1 MARLAISQKTITDIT
16 DGYTVNLTPNAGTF
30 STDNNKICEADTSFI
45 ININAFQGSESISSD
60 VELDLS
66 SITVNKIINGV
77 TSTASTNY
85 YSVTAT
91 SGTGGVKKFPMTITV
106 HGTGTSASGKEACVA
121 DALLFS
127 IPVYVEG
134 TPTNNSGTNSVTDDD
149 VVMNIVFVAT
159 GSQTGANGTNGTNGT
174 SSYTWI
180 RYSEDN
186 DTTAQGAPMYE
197 NPTADRIYIGIANT
211 STNSAPSAKSS
222 YTWSKYIG
230 EDGTDGDDG
239 KPGYTFI
246 VKSSNGDV
254 FRNNSGSTD
263 ITLYIY
269 KADMQHM
276 TGNEFEIE
284 TGGILRC
291 FKDSVPSS
299 GTTGE
304 VTINKTEDDYFITV
318 SASSINNV
326 ASYFWILEEN

>member
-30 STDNNKICEADTSFI
+30 STNNNKTCEADTSFV

-66 SITVNKIINGV
+66 SITVNKIINGT

-91 SGTGGVKKFPMTITV
+91 SGTGSVKKFPMTITV
-106 HGTGTSASGKEACVA
+106 HGTGTSVSGKEACVA

-134 TPTNNSGTNSVTDDD
+134 TPTNASEDDD
-149 VVMNIVFVAT
+149 VVMNIVFVAS
-159 GSQTGANGTNGTNGT
+159 GSQTGANGTNGTNGK

-180 RYSEDN
+180 KYSADN
-186 DTTAQGAPMYE
+186 NITAQGATMYDS
-197 NPTADRIYIGIANT
+197 PAADRVYIGIAKT
-211 STNSAPSAKSS
+211 TTNSAPTAKSA

-230 EDGTDGDDG
+230 KDGQNGDPG

-246 VKSSNGDV
+246 IKSSNGDV
-254 FRNNSGSTD
+254 FRNNSGTTN

-276 TGNEFEIE
+276 TASAFQTEV
-284 TGGILRC
+284 GGTLRW
-291 FKDSVPSS
+291 FKDTVPTS
-299 GTTGE
+299 GTTGAI
-304 VTINKTEDDYFITV
+304 TPSTDTDGNSYITV
-318 SASSINNV
+318 NASSITDV
-326 ASYFWILEEN
+326 ASYFVILDEN

>member
-16 DGYTVNLTPNAGTF
+16 DGYTVNLVPNAGTF
-30 STDNNKICEADTSFI
+30 STDNNKTCEADTSFV

-66 SITVNKIINGV
+66 SITVNKIINGI

-85 YSVTAT
+85 YTVTA
-91 SGTGGVKKFPMTITV
+91 SGTGSIKKFPMTITV
-106 HGTGTSASGKEACVA
+106 HGADTSASGKEACVA
-121 DALLFS
+121 DALLFN

-134 TPTNNSGTNSVTDDD
+134 TPTNASDSDD

-159 GSQTGANGTNGTNGT
+159 GSQTGANGTNGTDGT

-180 RYSEDN
+180 KYSADN
-186 DTTAQGAPMYE
+186 VTTDQGAPMYDS
-197 NPTADRIYIGIANT
+197 PAADRVYIGIAKT
-211 STNSAPSAKSS
+211 TTNSAPSTKGS

-230 EDGTDGDDG
+230 KDGTDGNPG

-246 VKSSNGDV
+246 IKSSNGDV
-254 FRNNSGSTD
+254 FRNNSGTTN

-276 TGNEFEIE
+276 TASAFQTEV
-284 TGGILRC
+284 GGTLRW
-291 FKDSVPSS
+291 FKDTVPTS
-299 GTTGE
+299 GTSGAITPSTDTDG
-304 VTINKTEDDYFITV
+304 NSYITV
-318 SASSINNV
+318 NASSITDV
-326 ASYFWILEEN
+326 ASYFVILDEN

>member
-30 STDNNKICEADTSFI
+30 STDNNKTCEADTSFV

-66 SITVNKIINGV
+66 SIMVNKIINGT

-85 YSVTAT
+85 YSITAT
-91 SGTGGVKKFPMTITV
+91 SGTGSVKKFPMTITV
-106 HGTGTSASGKEACVA
+106 HGTGTAASGKEACVA

-134 TPTNNSGTNSVTDDD
+134 TPTNASEDDD

-180 RYSEDN
+180 RYGDDVPPADWSHTSDSPTN
-186 DTTAQGAPMYE
+186 MTCIGFAKTT
-197 NPTADRIYIGIANT
+197 
-211 STNSAPSAKSS
+211 TNSQPTTVGS
-222 YTWSKYIG
+222 YTWSKFVG
-230 EDGTDGDDG
+230 EDGENGDPG

-246 VKSSNGDV
+246 IKSSNGDV
-254 FRNNSGSTD
+254 FRNNSGTTD

-276 TGNEFEIE
+276 TASAFQTEV
-284 TGGILRC
+284 GGTLRW
-291 FKDSVPSS
+291 FKDTVPTS
-299 GTTGE
+299 GTSGAITPSTDTDG
-304 VTINKTEDDYFITV
+304 NSYITV
-318 SASSINNV
+318 NASSITDV
-326 ASYFWILEEN
+326 ASYFVILDEN

>member
-16 DGYTVNLTPNAGTF
+16 DGYTVNLVPNAGTF
-30 STDNNKICEADTSFI
+30 STDNNKTCEADTSFV
-45 ININAFQGSESISSD
+45 ININAFQGSESISSN

-66 SITVNKIINGV
+66 SIMVNKIINGT

-85 YSVTAT
+85 YTVTAT
-91 SGTGGVKKFPMTITV
+91 SGTGNIKKFPMTITV
-106 HGTGTSASGKEACVA
+106 HGTGTSAAGKEACVA

-134 TPTNNSGTNSVTDDD
+134 TPIDASDSDD

-159 GSQTGANGTNGTNGT
+159 GSQTGANGTNGTDGT

-186 DTTAQGAPMYE
+186 DTTAQGAPMYDS
-197 NPTADRIYIGIANT
+197 PTADRIYIGIANT
-211 STNSAPSAKSS
+211 TTNSAPSAKSS

-239 KPGYTFI
+239 APGYTFI
-246 VKSSNGDV
+246 IKSSAGDV
-254 FRNNSGSTD
+254 FRNNNGETD

-276 TGNEFEIE
+276 TASAFETE
-284 TGGILRC
+284 AGGTLRW
-291 FKDSVPSS
+291 FKDTVPNT

-304 VTINKTEDDYFITV
+304 ITPSADSDGNSYIHVTAGNVTD
-318 SASSINNV
+318 V
-326 ASYFWILEEN
+326 ASYFVVLDEN